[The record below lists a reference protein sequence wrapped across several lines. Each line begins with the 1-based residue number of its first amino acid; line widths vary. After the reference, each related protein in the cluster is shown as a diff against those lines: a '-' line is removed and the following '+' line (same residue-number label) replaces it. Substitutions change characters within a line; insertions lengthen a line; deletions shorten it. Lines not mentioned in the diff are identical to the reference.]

1 MAPPPIQV
9 FLTTIASQVE
19 LRRRQEYLLRILQVK
34 KIPYTSYDLASD
46 EDAKRLWKR
55 KVPQDRQQLPGLLVG
70 GEFIGDFTQF
80 EEAVE
85 FNELNIYPRRNEDYI
100 PFADEP
106 PVLPQ
111 QPIGVP
117 GAYSPLQMFPKHAPS
132 RSPSPSPQAVREKEK
147 GEINAGDELAEFG
160 LANVSVSMDE
170 LQALVEELGLGG
182 DDAKDLVAGLAGP
195 SEPERKIA
203 KAATKV
209 AKGDEKDNHKTKA
222 AEEDEKGESAEPPV
236 IVKVAPPEDEPAKE

>member
-19 LRRRQEYLLRILQVK
+19 LRRRQEYLLRVLQVK
-34 KIPYTSYDLASD
+34 KIDFTSYDLASD

-55 KVPQDRQQLPGLLVG
+55 KAPLDKQQLPGLLVG
-70 GEFIGDFTQF
+70 GEFVGTFSQF

-85 FNELNIYPRRNEDYI
+85 FNELDIFLRRNEDYK
-100 PFADEP
+100 PFVDEP
-106 PVLPQ
+106 PVKAQ

-132 RSPSPSPQAVREKEK
+132 RSPSPSPQALREKEK
-147 GEINAGDELAEFG
+147 NEINAGEDLAEFG
-160 LANVSVSMDE
+160 LANVSVSVDE

-195 SEPERKIA
+195 PEPERKIA
-203 KAATKV
+203 KAAAKV
-209 AKGDEKDNHKTKA
+209 AQGESKDRGKTKKVDDEKDEA
-222 AEEDEKGESAEPPV
+222 VEPPV
-236 IVKVAPPEDEPAKE
+236 VVKVAPPEDEPAKE